1 MVGWKVGLDF
11 LLLKEYSCFYSEM
24 PWHAKLKGQQ
34 TLVSVLHS
42 RNYFSLGALKILCSA
57 SFGLKYNYWLYT
69 KRKREGF
76 LFL

>member
-11 LLLKEYSCFYSEM
+11 LPLKEYSCFYSEM
-24 PWHAKLKGQQ
+24 PWRAKLKGQQ
-34 TLVSVLHS
+34 TSLSVLHS

-57 SFGLKYNYWLYT
+57 SFGLKYSYWLYT
-69 KRKREGF
+69 KRKCEGF